1 MGDIDS
7 TSFKGLTPVYR
18 RGSFDQ
24 LHRWE
29 RRFIGYAVD
38 GGLHL
43 AFALVVWL
51 GFAIALPDADLWWR
65 FEVAV
70 AGYALVSYAHRV
82 LFQRRTGTTIGKAL
96 VGMSVVSEDT
106 GARPSLLDLNLQWFI
121 GATAVG
127 AYMAYRLHELI

>member
-1 MGDIDS
+1 MGDIDT
-7 TSFKGLTPVYR
+7 TSFKGLAPVYQQ
-18 RGSFDQ
+18 GPCDQ

-38 GGLHL
+38 AGLHL
-43 AFALVVWL
+43 AFALVIWL
-51 GFAIALPDADLWWR
+51 GFATALPDANLWWQL
-65 FEVAV
+65 EVAV

-96 VGMSVVSEDT
+96 VGISVISKDT

-121 GATAVG
+121 GAAAVG